1 MLMINLLIWR
11 ITNLTAS
18 LTSIHLSVFKEK
30 MDERLKMAS
39 PA

>member
-1 MLMINLLIWR
+1 MINLLIWR